1 MSDNSLNSGELSAD
15 TRERLGEVRNH
26 LLQLHKMMMD
36 VEKDAYENEHGKI
49 ESPHAFLNLLL
60 NDPWFGWLRP
70 VSEMVVHIDE
80 FLEQREPGTEA
91 AGQDLLREVRSL
103 LNPVEEG
110 EEFGVRYLRVMQ
122 DQPDIILKH
131 AEIEKLL

>member
-1 MSDNSLNSGELSAD
+1 MNDDGMNNGDLSAD
-15 TRERLGEVRNH
+15 SRERLSDVRNH
-26 LLQLHKMMMD
+26 LLQLHKLIMD
-36 VEKDAYENEHGKI
+36 VEKGLYEKQHGKI
-49 ESPHAFLNLLL
+49 ESPHVFLNLLM

-70 VSEMVVHIDE
+70 ISEMVVRIDE
-80 FLEQREPGTEA
+80 FLEAREGVTEA

-110 EEFGVRYLRVMQ
+110 EEFGVRYLQVMQ